1 MSRERSSRQLV
12 LLPSL
17 EPQPTPKTVAQQRRR
32 LREALAPYIN
42 VRQLRRL
49 ASTGENLREA
59 LIMPDPPPEV
69 LALLDTLSTILR
81 PISREQI
88 TSPADIAAL
97 LMVEMGHLA
106 QEQLRV
112 VCLNTKNYVQK
123 IHLVYQGSIN
133 ASPVR
138 AAEVFREP
146 LLLNSAA
153 IILVHNHPSGQ
164 PEPSPEDVV
173 VTRQMI
179 ETGKLLDCEVL
190 DHLIIGQGRWVSL
203 RERRLAFA
211 SQE

>member
-1 MSRERSSRQLV
+1 MSHERSPRQLA
-12 LLPSL
+12 LLPAL

-49 ASTGENLREA
+49 ATTGNDLRDA

-81 PISREQI
+81 PIGREQI
-88 TSPADIAAL
+88 TTPAEIAAL
-97 LMVEMGHLA
+97 LMVEMGHLT

-133 ASPVR
+133 QSPIRVS
-138 AAEVFREP
+138 EVFREP
-146 LLLNSAA
+146 LRLNSAA
-153 IILVHNHPSGQ
+153 IILAHNHPSGQ

-179 ETGKLLDCEVL
+179 EAGKLLDCEVL
-190 DHLIIGQGRWVSL
+190 DHLIIGQGQWVSL
-203 RERRLAFA
+203 RERRLGFLL
-211 SQE
+211 